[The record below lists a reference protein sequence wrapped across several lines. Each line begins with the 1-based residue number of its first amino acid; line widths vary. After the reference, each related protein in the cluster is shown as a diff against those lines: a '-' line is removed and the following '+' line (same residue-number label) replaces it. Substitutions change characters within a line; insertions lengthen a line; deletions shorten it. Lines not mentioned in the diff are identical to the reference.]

1 MSVFKSNITKYA
13 AFGAL
18 CAVLFYFLISRSGEY
33 IEPVNSETI
42 EENTSVN
49 PSAVELSGAIKPRS
63 SLYASMETS
72 GAPRRLINRITGSLK
87 EVFDLRGSKPGDKF
101 VLKYCPPDTLV
112 NFTYST
118 EGRNKYIV
126 LPKEDSLVAL
136 KVRKEL
142 VRFLRCIRGKV
153 DGSLWETLVK
163 MNEDPALIA
172 KLSDI
177 FAWEIDFLTEVRN
190 GDEFEFLVEGFE
202 ENGKFVFYGDILVA
216 RYSQKDSD
224 HYAILFQDE
233 NGGLS
238 YYDLDGNSLRKTLLK
253 SPLNYRRVTS
263 GFSYSRMH
271 PILKIRR
278 PHYGVDYAAA
288 TGTPVVAAG
297 GGRVI
302 FKGWQNQYG
311 YTIIIRHNHGYQTY
325 YGHLSRF
332 AKGVKK
338 NSLVEQNQVI
348 GYVGST
354 GLSTGPHLDYR
365 VKHNGRYINPL
376 SMNPPSTNP
385 ISDELLADFYGI
397 RDDILLTMNSYSADD
412 KVYAYSE
419 SENRQQLASV
429 NQAGIAADLR
439 P

>member
-1 MSVFKSNITKYA
+1 MNVFRSNITRYA
-13 AFGAL
+13 VFGAL

-33 IEPVNSETI
+33 IEPVNSEII
-42 EENTSVN
+42 EENISLN
-49 PSAVELSGAIKPRS
+49 PNAVELSGTIQPRS
-63 SLYASMETS
+63 SLYASMEIS
-72 GAPRRLINRITGSLK
+72 GAPRGLINRITGSLK
-87 EVFDLRGSKPGDKF
+87 EVFDLRSSKPGDEF
-101 VLKYCPPDTLV
+101 VLKYCPPDTLLD
-112 NFTYST
+112 FTYRT

-126 LPKEDSLVAL
+126 LPKENSLVAI

-142 VRFLRCIRGKV
+142 VKFIRCIGGRV
-153 DGSLWETLVK
+153 DGSLWETLVR
-163 MNEDPALIA
+163 MGEDPELIA
-172 KLSDI
+172 KLSDV

-202 ENGKFVFYGDILVA
+202 EDGEFVFYGDIMVA
-216 RYSQKDSD
+216 RYSQKDLD
-224 HYAILFQDE
+224 HYAILFQNE
-233 NGGLS
+233 HGNLS
-238 YYDLDGNSLRKTLLK
+238 YYDLNGDSQRKTLLK
-253 SPLNYRRVTS
+253 SPLNYRRVAS
-263 GFSYSRMH
+263 GFSHSRLH

-297 GGRVI
+297 DGRII

-338 NSLVEQNQVI
+338 NSWVEQNQVI

-376 SMNPPSTNP
+376 SMNPPSTDP
-385 ISDELLADFYGI
+385 IPEDLLADFFDV
-397 RDDILLTMNSYSADD
+397 RDNILLTMNSYSADD

-419 SENRQQLASV
+419 SEKRQQLASV
-429 NQAGIAADLR
+429 NQAGAAADLQ